1 MDTNEII
8 LQELRAVRQTLD
20 ELAVDA
26 RERITALEVQ
36 THPLFD
42 NGQPGRCN
50 RMEAWGKDLNA
61 AMDTRV
67 TKLEH
72 WKIYTMGYT
81 IGAAGAVSAL
91 VAIILKM
98 FAN

>member
-42 NGQPGRCN
+42 NGQMGRCI
-50 RMEAWGKDLNA
+50 RMEA
-61 AMDTRV
+61 R
-67 TKLEH
+67 
-72 WKIYTMGYT
+72 
-81 IGAAGAVSAL
+81 
-91 VAIILKM
+91 
-98 FAN
+98 